1 MSQSPEVP
9 PDEAAAEWDRLAEEA
24 SRLLDSG
31 EAEEALEVARRGSRL
46 AARQRDDDAGAEF
59 ALLEGMALND
69 LGRASEALPRLDTAI
84 RAMPGDIDAL
94 LERGFALHELCRFDE
109 ARDQLLDVLRR
120 SPDEAWAHH
129 LLGLIAERRGDVK
142 EAERCLARARK
153 LDPEEYPAPVHLA
166 EASFDAAV
174 EDALASL
181 PPAIQTYLANV
192 AIAVEDLPSDD
203 DLLDSDPPLSPSILG
218 LFRGA
223 PLGDKASP
231 DPWSHFPS
239 SIVLY
244 QRNLEK
250 CARDRRELI
259 EQIGVTLVHEV
270 GHFLGLDEEA
280 LWERG
285 LE

>member
-1 MSQSPEVP
+1 MSQFPEVP
-9 PDEAAAEWDRLAEEA
+9 SDEAAAERDRLAEEA
-24 SRLLDSG
+24 SHLLDGG
-31 EAEEALEVARRGSRL
+31 EAEEALELARRGSRL
-46 AARQRDDDAGAEF
+46 AARRRDEAAVAEF
-59 ALLEGMALND
+59 ALLEGMALTD
-69 LGRASEALPRLDTAI
+69 LGRAGEALPRLDAALS
-84 RAMPGDIDAL
+84 AMPGDLDAL
-94 LERGFALHELCRFDE
+94 LERGFALHELCRFAE
-109 ARDQLLDVLRR
+109 ARDQLLDVVRR
-120 SPDEAWAHH
+120 SPGEAWAHH
-129 LLGLIAERRGDVK
+129 LLGLIAERRGEAG
-142 EAERCLARARK
+142 EAERRFARARE
-153 LDPEEYPAPVHLA
+153 LDPEGFPAPVDLG
-166 EASFDAAV
+166 EAAFDAAV

-181 PPAIQTYLANV
+181 PPSIQAYLSNV

-218 LFRGA
+218 VFRGA
-223 PLGDKASP
+223 PLGEKASP

-244 QRNLEK
+244 QRNLERY
-250 CARDRRELI
+250 ARDRQELI